1 MCLKQRH
8 RNRFAH
14 LRSLLNTSLYMWPV
28 ILRSDSST
36 CFRAKLVTRVVH
48 DVFVILI
55 AAGTGT
61 MLTAGHSHWG
71 ECEKSPAGLACLW
84 RESWPPTVFSFLLF
98 SSSLLQDVDNSS
110 PSMCDGSVR
119 QKDMK
124 VNYGQS
130 VHLSCPLRVTESE
143 EIERQGGLKWFF
155 YRNEHPIRVDIAS
168 HNGKFVPT
176 SDNGLVILGTTDR
189 EAGQYECRLGSNPL
203 IRYDIFVD
211 TSKFPPSIS
220 SSLLLLTLLLHFP
233 VTETCTA
240 TSEPEFRK
248 VYSEWCH
255 EFETY
260 KTTIRQLKQSVS
272 WCLAF

>member
-1 MCLKQRH
+1 
-8 RNRFAH
+8 
-14 LRSLLNTSLYMWPV
+14 
-28 ILRSDSST
+28 
-36 CFRAKLVTRVVH
+36 
-48 DVFVILI
+48 
-55 AAGTGT
+55 
-61 MLTAGHSHWG
+61 
-71 ECEKSPAGLACLW
+71 
-84 RESWPPTVFSFLLF
+84 
-98 SSSLLQDVDNSS
+98 
-110 PSMCDGSVR
+110 MCDGSVR

-211 TSKFPPSIS
+211 TS
-220 SSLLLLTLLLHFP
+220 TLLFP
-233 VTETCTA
+233 IPFPFADSAPSLFLSQKHAQLPVNPNSEKSTLNGVTNLRPTRL
-240 TSEPEFRK
+240 P
-248 VYSEWCH
+248 
-255 EFETY
+255 
-260 KTTIRQLKQSVS
+260 
-272 WCLAF
+272 